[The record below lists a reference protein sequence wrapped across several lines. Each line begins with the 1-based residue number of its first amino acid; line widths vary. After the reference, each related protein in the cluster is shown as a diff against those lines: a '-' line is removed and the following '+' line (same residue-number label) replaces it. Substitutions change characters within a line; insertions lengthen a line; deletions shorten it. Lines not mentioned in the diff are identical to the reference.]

1 MLGVPSGE
9 VGGAP
14 RVGVIYA
21 ENGGRVGRNGLA
33 TTQLDSAFKKH
44 NTNTTIL
51 EIRAIRDGQS
61 IQENKRLYLASRN
74 AKIGGSNLEIARNKK
89 YTIKTTCWR
98 SGRDSNPRP
107 PA

>member
-1 MLGVPSGE
+1 MD
-9 VGGAP
+9 GGW
-14 RVGVIYA
+14 
-21 ENGGRVGRNGLA
+21 GGNRSA
-33 TTQLDSAFKKH
+33 TTHLDSAFKKH

-89 YTIKTTCWR
+89 IYNKNNMLAERTGLEPATPGVTGRYSNQLNYR
-98 SGRDSNPRP
+98 SNR
-107 PA
+107 